1 MSKGMQGWELSIGVV
16 VGVALGIVM
25 DNVGLGIV
33 MGIFGGGIF
42 WALSSKQDAKKGE
55 EEKNG

>member
-1 MSKGMQGWELSIGVV
+1 MQGWELSIGVV

>member
-1 MSKGMQGWELSIGVV
+1 MQGWELSIGVV
-16 VGVALGIVM
+16 VGVALGIAI

-33 MGIFGGGIF
+33 MGIFGGGMF
-42 WALSSKQDAKKGE
+42 WALSSKQDEKKGE